1 MGEEDVIHRNL
12 PRRADRSPRR
22 RLGALPPRPL
32 QPARPARQPGAGRGR
47 RRPGHEA
54 QFRRWAGLGPD
65 VAPENTPG
73 CFLAFCG
80 VVGLGA
86 IMARGRVGARLPGM
100 MPRRGR
106 PTPSGTIRARGN
118 PAPTDVAHPRVRP
131 ALAHPRGGGDGVA
144 ALGRGGHG
152 RPAGR
157 DDGLGGRQ
165 PIGAARGRRGA
176 VRAAPVD
183 ACGARGRRPRDP
195 GRDHGV
201 HPADHRPQGDAF
213 KTLRQ
218 GLGYCWSVAVA
229 ALPERAGR

>member
-1 MGEEDVIHRNL
+1 MTSIETYRAALTALPAADWEPYLLAHSNL
-12 PRRADRSPRR
+12 PGPRGNLELAAAAAD
-22 RLGALPPRPL
+22 LGD
-32 QPARPARQPGAGRGR
+32 
-47 RRPGHEA
+47 EA

-86 IMARGRVGARLPGM
+86 IMARGAG
-100 MPRRGR
+100 RGEAAR
-106 PTPSGTIRARGN
+106 PTSPYDGHSLRSGLPLRQTLLGN

-144 ALGRGGHG
+144 ALGRCGHG

-176 VRAAPVD
+176 VRAAPV
-183 ACGARGRRPRDP
+183 
-195 GRDHGV
+195 
-201 HPADHRPQGDAF
+201 
-213 KTLRQ
+213 
-218 GLGYCWSVAVA
+218 
-229 ALPERAGR
+229 E